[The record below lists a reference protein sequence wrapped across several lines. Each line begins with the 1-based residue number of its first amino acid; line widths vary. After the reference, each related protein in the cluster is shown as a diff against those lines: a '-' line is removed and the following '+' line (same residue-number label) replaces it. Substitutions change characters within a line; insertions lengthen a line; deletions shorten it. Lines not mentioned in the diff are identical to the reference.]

1 MIWCWQQDP
10 EMRPTATQVVEAAKS
25 EQFCRLIDGIL
36 IDNNARVLCA
46 CKREIVITMR
56 QRSRSSR
63 TKLGRASS
71 YLEMSANFIE
81 PSDNIQTLET
91 TAAEKQSVPSRS
103 VSAGQT
109 ELLDVEVSD
118 ERTLTP
124 DGSTLTRKLDAVHK
138 YELWVSSSD
147 VHSSCITIIDYCEKF
162 TSIKVITDFLYLKS
176 LGVAKCFR
184 CYCL

>member
-1 MIWCWQQDP
+1 
-10 EMRPTATQVVEAAKS
+10 MRPTATQVVEAAKS

-63 TKLGRASS
+63 TKRASS
-71 YLEMSANFIE
+71 YLEMSSSFIE
-81 PSDNIQTLET
+81 TSNDLQTSET
-91 TAAEKQSVPSRS
+91 SATEKQSVPSRS
-103 VSAGQT
+103 VSEGQA
-109 ELLDVEVSD
+109 ELLDVEVND
-118 ERTLTP
+118 QRTLTP
-124 DGSTLTRKLDAVHK
+124 DDTTLTRKVDAVHK

-162 TSIKVITDFLYLKS
+162 TGIKVIS
-176 LGVAKCFR
+176 SCV
-184 CYCL
+184 